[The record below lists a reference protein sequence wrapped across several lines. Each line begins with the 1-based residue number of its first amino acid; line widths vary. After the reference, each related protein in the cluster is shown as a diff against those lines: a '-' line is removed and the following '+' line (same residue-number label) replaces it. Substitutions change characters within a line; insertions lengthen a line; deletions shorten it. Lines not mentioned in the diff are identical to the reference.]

1 MSEIDPEGP
10 ERDLEPDAES
20 DADPDTEA
28 DNELDVE
35 PAGALSAIAEPVSS
49 RGKKPAVK
57 RRVVVMRHA
66 KAEQV
71 GSSDFTR
78 ELSAR
83 GVEDAEEAGRWLAA
97 FGIEP
102 DHALVSAAVRTS
114 QTWESVAAGAG
125 WSDDAV
131 YDDALYDA
139 GPETAL
145 DLMRET
151 PDDARTL
158 IVVGHNPTMAYLA
171 QLLDDGDGDE
181 EAANELASGYPTSAL
196 TVFDF
201 EGEWSDLDEQCAT
214 VVAFHVGRG

>member
-1 MSEIDPEGP
+1 MSETPSEIDPEVGTDLDTDVAGGEMGATP
-10 ERDLEPDAES
+10 E
-20 DADPDTEA
+20 
-28 DNELDVE
+28 
-35 PAGALSAIAEPVSS
+35 SS
-49 RGKKPAVK
+49 VGRAKKPAV
-57 RRVVVMRHA
+57 RRRIVVMRHA

-71 GSSDFTR
+71 GSSDFAR

-83 GVEDAEEAGRWLAA
+83 GVGDAEEAGRWLAA
-97 FGIEP
+97 FGVEP

-125 WSDDAV
+125 WSDDAD

-151 PDDARTL
+151 PEEARTL

-181 EAANELASGYPTSAL
+181 DAANELAAGYPTSAL

-201 EGEWSDLDEQCAT
+201 EGDWSDLDEQCAT
-214 VVAFHVGRG
+214 VVAYHVGRG